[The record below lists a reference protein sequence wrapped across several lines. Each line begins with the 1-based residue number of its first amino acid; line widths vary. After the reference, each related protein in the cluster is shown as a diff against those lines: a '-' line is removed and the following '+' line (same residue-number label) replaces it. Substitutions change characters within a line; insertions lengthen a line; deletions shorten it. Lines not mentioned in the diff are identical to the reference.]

1 MNIDDRPT
9 TDDRPTDLRVHS
21 HIFRK
26 ISNVAIT
33 MNALQATTEKNA
45 VICGNNILQAYDTQC
60 QFGCCFGAAVSAMH
74 AGTFTS
80 T

>member
-1 MNIDDRPT
+1 
-9 TDDRPTDLRVHS
+9 
-21 HIFRK
+21 
-26 ISNVAIT
+26 